1 MNIAIPSWRA
11 AWFRHRFSSRS
22 QVVFYQAPLSG
33 TLLLLKIGV
42 AVVSPVT
49 LLDPRVQSSAVL
61 HLVILGLCAVVP
73 WGRLPASAPFV
84 IPLLDMFAIGLS
96 REVDPIVLGSM
107 SLLLFY
113 PVIWLATAGPV
124 LGPLLTLVGA
134 VLTLVPS
141 FVAAS
146 LLTVRPVLLPLVL
159 VCVSIT
165 MSLSFHSLKRARRK
179 LMAKDAD
186 LKRLLREA
194 EEREQLLSTIVDTVS
209 VGVLALDKRG
219 EPIIVNHEQRAH
231 MKGVIEPPQSL
242 ASSMP
247 IFAGD
252 KITPI
257 PISAHPIQRAANGE
271 AFVDQL
277 VWAENGEDRVALAVT
292 ARVMTDD
299 HGSFAGSVLAF
310 TNITTLV
317 KALTAKDDF
326 VANISH
332 EIRTPLTSLLGY
344 LELVRDGPFALPV
357 EAMEYLDVAER
368 NAQRLNRIVTDVLAT
383 ASSEI
388 TVSLQQTDLSAILA
402 ARVAAAQAAADT
414 NRVQLILDQP
424 ETVTA
429 YVDAGQIARVMDNLL
444 SNAIKFSPSGGTAT
458 VRVRRTAQDVV
469 VEISDTGMGMSPDEQ
484 SQAFTKFFRSPTHKS
499 AAIPG
504 VGLGLLMSKTIVE
517 SHGGRLSLSSH
528 LGVGTTVT
536 MNLPAQ

>member
-1 MNIAIPSWRA
+1 M
-11 AWFRHRFSSRS
+11 
-22 QVVFYQAPLSG
+22 
-33 TLLLLKIGV
+33 
-42 AVVSPVT
+42 
-49 LLDPRVQSSAVL
+49 
-61 HLVILGLCAVVP
+61 
-73 WGRLPASAPFV
+73 
-84 IPLLDMFAIGLS
+84 
-96 REVDPIVLGSM
+96 
-107 SLLLFY
+107 
-113 PVIWLATAGPV
+113 
-124 LGPLLTLVGA
+124 
-134 VLTLVPS
+134 
-141 FVAAS
+141 
-146 LLTVRPVLLPLVL
+146 
-159 VCVSIT
+159 SIT
-165 MSLSFHSLKRARRK
+165 MSLTFHSLKRARRG
-179 LMAKDAD
+179 LMAKDAE

-194 EEREQLLSTIVDTVS
+194 EEREQLLGTIVDTVS

-231 MKGVIEPPQSL
+231 MERVIEPDQSL
-242 ASSMP
+242 AASMP

-257 PISAHPIQRAANGE
+257 PLSAHPIQRAANGE

-299 HGSFAGSVLAF
+299 HGGFAGSVLAF

-332 EIRTPLTSLLGY
+332 EVRTPLTSLLGY
-344 LELVRDGPFALPV
+344 LELVREGPYALPV

-388 TVSLQQTDLSAILA
+388 TVSLQQTDLCAILA

-414 NRVQLILDQP
+414 NKVQLILDQP

-458 VRVRRTAQDVV
+458 VRVRRTAEDVV

-499 AAIPG
+499 TAIPG

-528 LGVGTTVT
+528 PGVGTTVT